1 MTKQKNDIFFQG
13 PIPGT
18 LVAEAI
24 ANHHHKSEIGAHSI
38 FLGQIRAD
46 QTDGKTVKSIDYT
59 TNRELAMLKMTE
71 IRDEIFEKYPLAC
84 MHVYHSEGEV
94 RVGEIC
100 FFVFTSSG
108 HRRAAMDACDELVER
123 IKREMPIWG
132 KELFEDDTHQWKIN
146 R

>member
-1 MTKQKNDIFFQG
+1 MSKQKNDIFFQG
-13 PIPGT
+13 PIPAT

-24 ANHHHKSEIGAHSI
+24 SKHYNKPEIGAHSI

-46 QTDGKTVKSIDYT
+46 QIDGKAVKSIDYT
-59 TNRELAMLKMTE
+59 TNRELALLKMAE
-71 IRDEIFEKYPLAC
+71 IREAVLDKYPLAC

-94 RVGEIC
+94 QVGEIC
-100 FFVFTSSG
+100 FFVFTSSA

-123 IKREMPIWG
+123 IKKEMPIWG

>member
-13 PIPGT
+13 PIPAT

-24 ANHHHKSEIGAHSI
+24 SNHHNKPEIGAHSI

-46 QTDGKTVKSIDYT
+46 QIDGKTVKSIDYT
-59 TNRELAMLKMTE
+59 TNRELALLKMAE
-71 IRDEIFEKYPLAC
+71 IREAVFDKYPLAC

-94 RVGEIC
+94 QVGEIC
-100 FFVFTSSG
+100 FFVFTSSA

-123 IKREMPIWG
+123 IKKEMPIWG

>member
-13 PIPGT
+13 PIPAT

-24 ANHHHKSEIGAHSI
+24 SQHHNKPKIGAHSI

-46 QTDGKTVKSIDYT
+46 QIDGKAVKSIDYT
-59 TNRELAMLKMTE
+59 TNRELALLKMAE
-71 IRDEIFEKYPLAC
+71 IREAVFDKYPLAC

-100 FFVFTSSG
+100 FFVFTSSA
-108 HRRAAMDACDELVER
+108 HRRVAMDACDELVER
-123 IKREMPIWG
+123 IKKEMPIWG

-146 R
+146 K

>member
-1 MTKQKNDIFFQG
+1 MIRQKNDLFFQG
-13 PIPGT
+13 PIPPT
-18 LVAEAI
+18 WIAEAI
-24 ANHHHKSEIGAHSI
+24 AKHNVKSGIGAHSL

-46 QTDGKTVKSIDYT
+46 QIDGKTVKSIEYT
-59 TNRELAMLKMTE
+59 TNRELALLKMAE
-71 IRDEIFEKYPLAC
+71 IRKGVFDKYPLAC
-84 MHVYHSEGEV
+84 MHVYHSEGEI

-100 FFVFTSSG
+100 FFVFTSSA

-123 IKREMPIWG
+123 IKKEMPIWG